1 MSLELKKLCPI
12 CKQPM
17 NYTSDVCEECKA
29 KGLTSRTKR
38 DIDYKRNRKDK
49 KEQSIYTNPAWIN
62 LKIVKHNESKGLCE
76 LCLFEAGI
84 NVPAFVDDV
93 HHIIPVK
100 DDITKAFKKD
110 NLICLCRRHHRI
122 IHEELKR
129 GYNRFLDV
137 NSKYYI
143 DNLRTILSTSELIK
157 LIYKGG

>member
-17 NYTSDVCEECKA
+17 NYHDDVCEECKA
-29 KGLTSRTKR
+29 KGLTSRKIR
-38 DIDYKRNRKDK
+38 DRDYKMHRKDT
-49 KEQSIYTNPAWIN
+49 KEQSIYTTGAWN
-62 LKIVKHNESKGLCE
+62 KLKITKHNKSKGLCE

-84 NVPAFVDDV
+84 EIPSFVDDV

-100 DDITKAFKKD
+100 DDITKAFNID

-143 DNLRTILSTSELIK
+143 DNLRK
-157 LIYKGG
+157 